1 MNERTEY
8 KTVELDEA
16 QKKAQRSRALGVGV
30 ALALF
35 ALVLY
40 GASFAKLYGLNI

>member
-1 MNERTEY
+1 MDKTTEY
-8 KTVELDEA
+8 RTFKLSEA

-40 GASFAKLYGLNI
+40 GASFAKLWG